1 MPNPNQSNIPV
12 SKSERRVLELAKQR
26 YQEERGTGDW
36 GDFLA
41 GLAVGF
47 LLTGGVVAAVKAIEN
62 RDRAW
67 SVECP
72 HCSGEIRVVVS
83 GRAPSAEVLQCPYC
97 GLDLVV
103 PYRTREKRITDVH

>member
-12 SKSERRVLELAKQR
+12 SRSERRVLELARQR

-47 LLTGGVVAAVKAIEN
+47 LAGAGIVAAVRAIEN
-62 RDRAW
+62 RGRAW
-67 SVECP
+67 LVECP
-72 HCSGEIRVVVS
+72 HCHGEIRVVVS
-83 GRAPSAEVLQCPYC
+83 GKHPSAEVLQCPYC
-97 GLDLVV
+97 GLDVV
-103 PYRTREKRITDVH
+103 VSYSASERIG